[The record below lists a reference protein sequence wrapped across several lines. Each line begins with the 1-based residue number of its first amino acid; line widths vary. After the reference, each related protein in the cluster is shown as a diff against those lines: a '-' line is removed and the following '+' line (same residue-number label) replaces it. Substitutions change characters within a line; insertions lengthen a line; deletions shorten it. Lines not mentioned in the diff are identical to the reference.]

1 LSTLLRGLKQ
11 YAADLTAVVTVADDG
26 GSSGRLRRKLGVLPP
41 GDFRNCLTAL
51 ADSESLMTQLF
62 QYRFGEGTGL
72 DGHSFGNLFISA
84 MAEIGGSFEQGLVES
99 SRVLAVQGRVLPST
113 LRDVTLVAHLR
124 EERNGTLN
132 TVTGESQIPQAEGT
146 IERVFLEP
154 DQIPAY
160 PDAVRAILAADL
172 ILAGPGSLYTSVLP
186 NLLVPGIAEAVR
198 ASRAL
203 KVYICN
209 VATQQG
215 ETDGYDVADH
225 VRALDTHLGHGTWN
239 MILAND
245 NLQAEGELPTG
256 VEMVSPQLDG
266 EGLREGYRLVTADL
280 VDPACPWRHDPK
292 RLSRAVIQLY
302 SSERLDWSED
312 DSNALALSSRL

>member
-26 GSSGRLRRKLGVLPP
+26 GSSGKLRRKLGVLPP

-84 MAEIGGSFEQGLVES
+84 MAEIGGSFEQGLVEA

-113 LRDVTLVAHLR
+113 LQDVTLVAHLR

-132 TVTGESQIPQAEGT
+132 TVAGESQIPQAEGT
-146 IERVFLEP
+146 IEQVFLEP

-160 PDAVRAILAADL
+160 PDAVKAILAADL

-186 NLLVPGIAEAVR
+186 NLLVPGIVEAVR

-215 ETDGYDVADH
+215 ETDGYNVADH
-225 VRALDTHLGHGTWN
+225 VQALDTHLGSGLWN

-245 NLQAEGELPTG
+245 NLQAERELPEG
-256 VEMVSPQLDG
+256 VEMVSPLLNG
-266 EGLREGYRLVTADL
+266 AGLEEGYRLVTGNL
-280 VDPACPWRHDPK
+280 VDPACPWRHDPE
-292 RLSRAVIQLY
+292 RLSRAVLELY

-312 DSNALALSSRL
+312 DSNVLALPA